1 MLADNPALKGGLRMS
16 NVFLGLVSLLLA
28 AAPASNTAAAQ
39 AELMRIDAEF
49 SAAAQK
55 LGVGEAFLHYAA
67 ADAVMLPENQNAVKG
82 HAGIREQFAGFPA
95 GATLAWKPFHADVA
109 ASGDLGY
116 TLGTFELRGKP
127 ATKGRPAAVGNA
139 VRRTAVTADGQPSVR
154 YGKYCSVWK
163 RQADGSWK
171 WVVDVGTPSPAPK

>member
-116 TLGTFELRGKP
+116 TLGTFELRGK
-127 ATKGRPAAVGNA
+127 G
-139 VRRTAVTADGQPSVR
+139 ADGQPSVR

>member
-1 MLADNPALKGGLRMS
+1 MSIALWT
-16 NVFLGLVSLLLA
+16 FVSILLA
-28 AAPASNTAAAQ
+28 APAPAPSPRDAAAMK
-39 AELMRIDAEF
+39 AELMRVDEEF

-55 LGVGEAFLHYAA
+55 LGVGEAFLRYAS
-67 ADAVMLPENQNAVKG
+67 ADAVMLPENQNVVKG
-82 HAGIREQFAGFPA
+82 LDGIRRQFAGFPA
-95 GATLAWKPFHADVA
+95 GATLEWKPFHADVA

-116 TLGTFELRGKP
+116 TLGTFELRGR
-127 ATKGRPAAVGNA
+127 G
-139 VRRTAVTADGQPSVR
+139 ADGQPSVR

>member
-1 MLADNPALKGGLRMS
+1 MSIALWTFVSMSML
-16 NVFLGLVSLLLA
+16 LGA
-28 AAPASNTAAAQ
+28 AAPAPATPDAAAMK
-39 AELMRIDAEF
+39 AELLRVDAES

-55 LGVGEAFLHYAA
+55 LGVGAAFLRYAA

-82 HAGIREQFAGFPA
+82 LDGIRKQFAGFPA
-95 GATLAWKPFHADVA
+95 GATLAWKPFNADVA

-116 TLGTFELRGKP
+116 TLGTYELRG
-127 ATKGRPAAVGNA
+127 ND
-139 VRRTAVTADGQPSVR
+139 ADGKPTVR

-171 WVVDVGTPSPAPK
+171 WVVDVGTPSPPPM